1 MPSSDVVVFVC
12 LHGSAKSVIAS
23 AYLNRLSA
31 ERGLSIR
38 ATAAG
43 VDPDPNIPIHVQH
56 GLLQDDIDVRNQL
69 PRRVNREELSA
80 AWRVVSFGCDL
91 ENVAP
96 AGLAVERWD
105 DVPAVSDG
113 FPAARDAILARIR
126 QFLDRLAAGNIPNTE
141 PARESRGDCDD

>member
-31 ERGLSIR
+31 ERGLHIR

-43 VDPDPNIPIHVQH
+43 VDPDPNIPIHVQND
-56 GLLQDDIDVRNQL
+56 LLQDDIDVRDQL

-80 AWRVVSFGCDL
+80 AWHVVSFACDL
-91 ENVAP
+91 EDVAP
-96 AGLAVERWD
+96 AGLAVEQWD
-105 DVPAVSDG
+105 DIPAVSDG
-113 FPAARDAILARIR
+113 FPAARDAILGHVRR
-126 QFLDRLAAGNIPNTE
+126 FLDRLAADQVPKTE
-141 PARESRGDCDD
+141 PAG